1 MNRYLINFN
10 TKEGGNSDYDV
21 LIVGGGI
28 GGLYTAL
35 CLPEKLHVAVI
46 CKDSIYRSNSYLA
59 QGGIAA
65 SIGDDDRELHI
76 KDTMVAGAFEND
88 ENAVKVLVY
97 ESQKIIEDLMSL
109 GVPFDRDENGNL
121 YRSLEG
127 GHSIPRVLHVN
138 GDATGK
144 GIMDVLIEVTRKRK
158 NIDIFEN
165 LFAIDVLTDKNRCIG
180 VILSDGRYIKTIW
193 ADFVVM
199 ATGGIG
205 QLYAKT
211 TNSKVLTGDGIA
223 MAIRAGVEVK
233 DMEYIQFHPTA
244 LYSRD
249 MRERLF
255 LISEAVRGEGGI
267 LRNIYGHRFMGEYD
281 ERMELAPRDI
291 VARAIFDQM
300 KKTHSDFVYLDVTH
314 LGEEFLK
321 NRFPTIY
328 NTCKSMGVDMA
339 VDYIPVTPVA
349 HYFMGGIKTDI
360 WGRTNLDGLYAV
372 GECACTGVHG
382 ANRLASNSLLEGL
395 VFGRKIAEDVAKS
408 YEIYEMDRHG
418 KGPRIVEFKA
428 ERVYT
433 NVDFDRLKRDLKKI
447 MLLNVGI
454 VRNEHDLKNA
464 LDFVTEKIELLD
476 RTTLDVVEK
485 MEIANMYLIADYIIK
500 GALKNKKNVGSHYIK
515 NEKVDNVR

>member
-1 MNRYLINFN
+1 MERYLINFN
-10 TKEGGNSDYDV
+10 TKDGDNSNYDV
-21 LIVGGGI
+21 LIIGGGI

-35 CLPEKLHVAVI
+35 CLPEKLHVAVV
-46 CKDSIYRSNSYLA
+46 CKGPVDESNSYLA

-88 ENAVKVLVY
+88 EDAVRVLVE
-97 ESQKIIEDLMSL
+97 ESQGVIEDLINL

-121 YRSLEG
+121 YKSLEG
-127 GHSIPRVLHVN
+127 GHSIPRVLHVH

-144 GIMDVLIEVTRKRK
+144 GVMDTLIEDARQRK

-165 LFAIDVLTDKNRCIG
+165 LFAVDILTGKNRCIG
-180 VILSDGRYIKTIW
+180 AILSSGGHIKTIW

-211 TNSKVLTGDGIA
+211 TNSRVLTGDGIA
-223 MAIRAGVEVK
+223 MAIRAGAK
-233 DMEYIQFHPTA
+233 IDDMEYIQFHPTA
-244 LYSRD
+244 LYSKKEG
-249 MRERLF
+249 ERLF

-267 LRNIYGHRFMGEYD
+267 LRNIHGERFMDKYD

-300 KKTHSDFVYLDVTH
+300 RKTQSDFVYLDVTH
-314 LGEEFLK
+314 LSRDFLK
-321 NRFPTIY
+321 TRFPTIY
-328 NTCKSMGVDMA
+328 ETCRHMGIDMA
-339 VDYIPVTPVA
+339 EDYIPVTPVV
-349 HYFMGGIKTDI
+349 HYFMGGIKTDT
-360 WGRTNLDGLYAV
+360 WGRTSLDRLYAV

-395 VFGRKIAEDVAKS
+395 VFGKRIAQDIAKHCETWEVDGHDKGFQ
-408 YEIYEMDRHG
+408 EI
-418 KGPRIVEFKA
+418 EFKA
-428 ERVYT
+428 ERVYNT
-433 NVDFDRLKRDLKKI
+433 VDFDRLKNDLKKI

-454 VRNEHDLKNA
+454 IRNEDDLKKA
-464 LDFVTEKIELLD
+464 LDFVKGNMELLD
-476 RTTLDVVEK
+476 KTILDEVGK
-485 MEIANMYLIADYIIK
+485 METANMYLVASYVIE
-500 GALKNKKNVGSHYIK
+500 GALKNKKSAGSHYIQS
-515 NEKVDNVR
+515 KVL